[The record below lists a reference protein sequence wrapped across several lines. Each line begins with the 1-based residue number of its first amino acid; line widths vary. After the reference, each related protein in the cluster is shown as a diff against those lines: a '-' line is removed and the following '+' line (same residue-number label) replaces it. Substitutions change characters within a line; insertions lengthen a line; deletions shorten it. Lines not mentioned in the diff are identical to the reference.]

1 MTPSLIEVGSLNFWL
16 LRAWRI
22 AGLADTIEESSEIAN
37 LWPCKVT
44 RLKADDEETQSVHES
59 RTQIQLPDEV
69 YERARKVC
77 QSREI
82 SMAELARRGFE
93 YMLSVY
99 TCDPARLGDWQPP
112 QPRRLGWMGLTDS
125 QIKDQAQL
133 TTNEAAASRSRS

>member
-1 MTPSLIEVGSLNFWL
+1 MT
-16 LRAWRI
+16 
-22 AGLADTIEESSEIAN
+22 
-37 LWPCKVT
+37 
-44 RLKADDEETQSVHES
+44 

-69 YERARKVC
+69 YRRARKLC

-99 TCDPARLGDWQPP
+99 TSDPAQPGDWRPP
-112 QPRRLGWMGLTDS
+112 QPRRLGWMGLTDA

-133 TTNEAAASRSRS
+133 TANEAATARRKS

>member
-1 MTPSLIEVGSLNFWL
+1 MT
-16 LRAWRI
+16 
-22 AGLADTIEESSEIAN
+22 
-37 LWPCKVT
+37 
-44 RLKADDEETQSVHES
+44 

-99 TCDPARLGDWQPP
+99 TCDPACPADWQPP
-112 QPRRLGWMGLTDS
+112 QPRHLGWMGLTDA

-133 TTNEAAASRSRS
+133 TTSEAVASRPKS